1 MLTRALGFLHI
12 YSLFPQKTYTL
23 LNKIRIS
30 LAFLS
35 FFVILASPN
44 LLSFGKE
51 IKNFGFCFVFRSLIR
66 NFALY

>member
-12 YSLFPQKTYTL
+12 YSLFTKKKYTL
-23 LNKIRIS
+23 LNKTRFS

-66 NFALY
+66 NFALD